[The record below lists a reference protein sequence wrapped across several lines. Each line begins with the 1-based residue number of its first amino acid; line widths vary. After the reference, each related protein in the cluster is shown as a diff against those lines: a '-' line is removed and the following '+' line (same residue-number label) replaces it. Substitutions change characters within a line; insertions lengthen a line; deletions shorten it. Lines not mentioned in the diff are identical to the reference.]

1 MKGEVIGIN
10 SMKFAAIG
18 VENMGFSIP
27 VETVRYVAEYLLEY
41 GEVPRPTLGLE
52 LEESWSAIVGLPSD
66 DPLMVTQVLSDA
78 AWKAGIREGMCCMPL
93 MASAS
98 TRLWISMKF

>member
-1 MKGEVIGIN
+1 
-10 SMKFAAIG
+10 MKFAAIG